1 MNHEPI
7 VEAKDLVKDYPKKEG
22 FLIERRVGWNRVV
35 DGVSFTLLPGETLSL
50 VGESGCGKTVV
61 ARMVMTLVKPTA
73 GTILFRGDDVF
84 RCSPQTLREYR
95 RTVHLVY
102 QNPLLSL
109 NPRRTVGES
118 IALPIRNFGLY
129 NTAKERAMRVAEVLE
144 TVGLN
149 GMYANRYPHEFSGG
163 QIQRVGI
170 ARGLASGA
178 QVFVL
183 DEPVSALDVSIQA
196 QILNLL
202 RDLKESLGLTM
213 LFIGNN
219 LNVIQH
225 VADRIVVLCHGR
237 MIEVG
242 PTSSV
247 FAHPLHPHTR
257 RLLDAI
263 LSVDRAHRASTGPV
277 ARGGEVAMGREPA
290 IGCSYAEDCPQ
301 ACGECRSA
309 VPQLR
314 TIEAEHSVACHQIEP
329 LTHSTKECAD
339 E

>member
-1 MNHEPI
+1 MSNDPI
-7 VEAKDLVKDYPKKEG
+7 IEVRELTKDYPRKEG

-35 DGVSFTLLPGETLSL
+35 DNVSFALQPGETLSL

-61 ARMVMTLVKPTA
+61 ARMIMTLIRPSA

-84 RCSPQTLREYR
+84 KCSPQALREYR

-118 IALPIRNFGLY
+118 IALPMRNFGLCH
-129 NTAKERAMRVAEVLE
+129 TAKERAARVVEVLE

-202 RDLKESLGLTM
+202 RDLKERLGLTM

-225 VADRIVVLCHGR
+225 VADRIVVLYHGR

-242 PTSSV
+242 PTSDV

-263 LSVDRAHRASTGPV
+263 LSIDRVPRAGTGPA
-277 ARGGEVAMGREPA
+277 ARGSDVAMDSEPA
-290 IGCSYAEDCPQ
+290 IGCNYAEDCPQ
-301 ACGECRSA
+301 ACGECRSV

-314 TIEAEHSVACHQIEP
+314 TIETEHSVACHQIE
-329 LTHSTKECAD
+329 LSASYDKGAYR
-339 E
+339 